1 MGDVFFHFNELNKH
15 LQGKNKVL
23 CDVYEIIK
31 SFQRKLQLFE
41 NDLNSKEL
49 LHFPSLKTHIE
60 RNPDEDID
68 MDIFV
73 KFLQDVQIEFSSRF
87 SEFNQI
93 SDLLTAL
100 KNLFSMKP
108 NGNWVTQA
116 MHLFDS
122 YIDKA
127 RLQLET
133 IELQESSVLKESYQ
147 ATQITKFWTD
157 LPDETYPNLR
167 KIGLF
172 VLTMFG
178 STYVCEATFSK
189 MNYVKNKFRSRLT
202 DRHLED
208 CLIAATTSYNPEF
221 TKIIKDSK
229 SQFSH

>member
-1 MGDVFFHFNELNKH
+1 ME
-15 LQGKNKVL
+15 
-23 CDVYEIIK
+23 
-31 SFQRKLQLFE
+31 
-41 NDLNSKEL
+41 
-49 LHFPSLKTHIE
+49 
-60 RNPDEDID
+60 
-68 MDIFV
+68 
-73 KFLQDVQIEFSSRF
+73 
-87 SEFNQI
+87 
-93 SDLLTAL
+93 
-100 KNLFSMKP
+100 P

-116 MHLFDS
+116 MHLFDG

-133 IELQESSVLKESYQ
+133 IELQESSVLKGSYQ
-147 ATQITKFWTD
+147 ATQIIKFWAD

-178 STYVCEATFSK
+178 STYVCEAAFSK
-189 MNYVKNKFRSRLT
+189 MNYVKNKFQSRLT